1 MKNKLSDLNDHLFAQ
16 LERVSEEGLT
26 AEQIEAEVKR
36 SDAIVDLADQ
46 VIAKNAVAWWAAF
59 GIDKPKREQVAFI
72 AGYSPTSG
80 GFYNLLGGL
89 RTMGLLDYPSGGL
102 VGLTEAGQ
110 DRGDAPTVAPTR
122 DAFHTHVRG
131 KLSGSQL
138 RIFDPILAAWPKE
151 IASDAVAEQAGYSA
165 SSGGYFNLRGSL
177 RTLGLIDYPSGGQC
191 RAEDWLFP

>member
-1 MKNKLSDLNDHLFAQ
+1 MGGTVCSRFERRALAWTWPLS
-16 LERVSEEGLT
+16 
-26 AEQIEAEVKR
+26 
-36 SDAIVDLADQ
+36 
-46 VIAKNAVAWWAAF
+46 IARPSRATSRPFSRHGGAF

-102 VGLTEAGQ
+102 VSLSEDGQ
-110 DRGDAPTVAPTR
+110 ARADAPAVAPTR

-138 RIFDPILAAWPKE
+138 RVFDPILGAWPQE
-151 IASDAVAEQAGYSA
+151 IASEAVADQAGYSS
-165 SSGGYFNLRGSL
+165 SSGGFFNLRGSL
-177 RTLGLIDYPSGGQC
+177 RTLGLIDYPSSGQC
-191 RAEDWLFP
+191 RAADWLFP